1 MSKLDKMKN
10 YLKQVIE
17 INFDYIDEIKQ
28 MPQSQIDFM
37 GGVAEWYAT
46 TGCSSYYTE
55 IVNAIK
61 FAGYKYPS
69 SESVWEKAIQV
80 KDEIVREKLS
90 YLSIQIK
97 HVFYKEIL
105 VLKTLI

>member
-1 MSKLDKMKN
+1 MSKKKKKKN

-28 MPQSQIDFM
+28 QPQSQINLM
-37 GGVAEWYAT
+37 GGVKEWYAT

-61 FAGYKYPS
+61 FAEYKYPDS
-69 SESVWEKAIQV
+69 DSVCEKAERI

-90 YLSIQIK
+90 YLSI
-97 HVFYKEIL
+97 
-105 VLKTLI
+105 

>member
-1 MSKLDKMKN
+1 MSKLEKMKN

-61 FAGYKYPS
+61 FAGYKYPDS
-69 SESVWEKAIQV
+69 DSVWEKAERI

-90 YLSIQIK
+90 
-97 HVFYKEIL
+97 L
-105 VLKTLI
+105 VQL

>member
-61 FAGYKYPS
+61 FAGYKYPDS
-69 SESVWEKAIQV
+69 DSVWEKAERI

-90 YLSIQIK
+90 
-97 HVFYKEIL
+97 L
-105 VLKTLI
+105 VQL

>member
-17 INFDYIDEIKQ
+17 INFDYIDEIKHQ
-28 MPQSQIDFM
+28 PQSQIDLM
-37 GGVAEWYAT
+37 GGVKEWYAT

-61 FAGYKYPS
+61 FAEYNYPDS
-69 SESVWEKAIQV
+69 DSVWEKAERI

-90 YLSIQIK
+90 YLSI
-97 HVFYKEIL
+97 
-105 VLKTLI
+105 

>member
-10 YLKQVIE
+10 YLKRVVE

-28 MPQSQIDFM
+28 QPQSQIDLM
-37 GGVAEWYAT
+37 GGVKEWYAT

-61 FAGYKYPS
+61 FAEYKYPDS
-69 SESVWEKAIQV
+69 DSVWEKAERI

-90 YLSIQIK
+90 YLSI
-97 HVFYKEIL
+97 
-105 VLKTLI
+105 

>member
-1 MSKLDKMKN
+1 MSKLEKMKN

-55 IVNAIK
+55 VVNAIK
-61 FAGYKYPS
+61 FAGYKYPDS
-69 SESVWEKAIQV
+69 DSVWEKAERI

-90 YLSIQIK
+90 
-97 HVFYKEIL
+97 L
-105 VLKTLI
+105 VQL

>member
-17 INFDYIDEIKQ
+17 IDFDYIDEIKQ

-37 GGVAEWYAT
+37 GGVAEWYVA

-69 SESVWEKAIQV
+69 SGSVWAKAIQV

-90 YLSIQIK
+90 YLSI
-97 HVFYKEIL
+97 
-105 VLKTLI
+105 

>member
-55 IVNAIK
+55 VVNAIK
-61 FAGYKYPS
+61 FAGWSPVNK
-69 SESVWEKAIQV
+69 I
-80 KDEIVREKLS
+80 DNLNRD
-90 YLSIQIK
+90 
-97 HVFYKEIL
+97 FF
-105 VLKTLI
+105 VLCHD